1 MKDYRVDIE
10 VILATDTKAIVQ
22 LQAKINQWITIGH
35 IKSWKIT
42 PVNSELVLV
51 EYIVLKSEV

>member
-22 LQAKINQWITIGH
+22 LQAKINQWITKGEFEKYEIHTTATH
-35 IKSWKIT
+35 IVFNICRKKCA
-42 PVNSELVLV
+42 
-51 EYIVLKSEV
+51 

>member
-1 MKDYRVDIE
+1 MDNNVK
-10 VILATDTKAIVQ
+10 VILEMVSTEHLSKIQ
-22 LQAKINQWITIGH
+22 QKINQWITIGH